1 MRKRTQKPF
10 NYIRTHTLSLSLSL
24 SQRSFDQTYI
34 NILGPFQTSLFS
46 SAEPNINEQN
56 HLFELICIRFG
67 AGEVWRLN

>member
-10 NYIRTHTLSLSLSL
+10 NYIRTHTLSLSLT
-24 SQRSFDQTYI
+24 QRSFDQTYI